1 MTFSETTLPGVLLI
15 TPNVYGDSRGFFLE
29 SYRQEW
35 LAQRGVPPFV
45 QDNHSRSVR
54 NTLRGL
60 HFQHPNGQGKL
71 IRVVSGAV
79 YDVLVDVR
87 LGSPTFGE
95 WEGYELSADNY
106 RMLYVPPG
114 FAHGFCVLSD
124 SADFIYKCTEYYH
137 RDSEQTLLWNDPAL
151 AIEWPVQ
158 EPILS
163 EKDRNGVPLKEL
175 SLFPEYYEGM

>member
-1 MTFSETTLPGVLLI
+1 LTFSETTLPGVLRI
-15 TPNVYGDSRGFFLE
+15 APQVYGDSRGFFLE
-29 SYRQEW
+29 SYRRE
-35 LAQRGVPPFV
+35 LFTQRGIPDFV

-60 HFQHPNGQGKL
+60 HFQHPHGQGKL
-71 IRVVSGAV
+71 IRVVSGTV

-95 WEGYELSADNY
+95 WEGYELSAENHH
-106 RMLYVPPG
+106 MLYVPPG

-124 SADFIYKCTEYYH
+124 SADFIYKCTAYYH

-151 AIEWPVQ
+151 AIEWPVR

-163 EKDRNGVPLKEL
+163 EKDRNGLPLKEL
-175 SLFPEYYEGM
+175 SRFPEYLEGM

>member
-1 MTFSETTLPGVLLI
+1 MTFSETTLSGVLLI
-15 TPNVYGDSRGFFLE
+15 TPSVHGDSRGFFLE
-29 SYRQEW
+29 SYRLEW
-35 LAQRGVPPFV
+35 FAQRGIPPFV

-60 HFQHPNGQGKL
+60 HFQHPHGQGKL
-71 IRVVSGAV
+71 IRVTSGAV

-87 LGSPTFGE
+87 LGSPAFGE

-151 AIEWPVQ
+151 AVEWPVQ

-175 SLFPEYYEGM
+175 SRFPEY